1 MRSSTGHPKGHLVSQ
16 VERQLV
22 SQREGK
28 GSAKEEISW
37 AACENV
43 ANQPMRI
50 SAENAIRR
58 LGAQLVEKNVYT
70 RQSVDKSD
78 FQRIKC

>member
-1 MRSSTGHPKGHLVSQ
+1 MVNWSAKGSPSQ
-16 VERQLV
+16 PGRKAAIV

-58 LGAQLVEKNVYT
+58 LGAQLVEKNV
-70 RQSVDKSD
+70 
-78 FQRIKC
+78 